1 MAGILRAL
9 ALSAGLVLLVLA
21 AQFESVRLPV
31 LIFAAVPLA
40 LVGVVIALLLT
51 GGSLNAFSGIGLMI
65 LVGIVV
71 NDSILKVDLFARL
84 TAKGATVN
92 EAIHEAS
99 RRRYRPI
106 LMTTLTTT
114 LALVPLFF
122 GSASSFVAPLA
133 ATVIGGLASATIL
146 TLLAIPTLYRVIQ
159 RDPVKDPDSAV
170 RAAS

>member
-1 MAGILRAL
+1 
-9 ALSAGLVLLVLA
+9 
-21 AQFESVRLPV
+21 
-31 LIFAAVPLA
+31 
-40 LVGVVIALLLT
+40 
-51 GGSLNAFSGIGLMI
+51 MI

-122 GSASSFVAPLA
+122 GSAASFVAPLA

-146 TLLAIPTLYRVIQ
+146 TLLAIPALYRLIQ
-159 RDPVKDPDSAV
+159 RDTVKDPAVTV